1 MLMEITFLADIT
13 VIFLTAAIALAICSK
28 LNVPEILGYLIT
40 GVLLGPHGLG
50 IIHAVHEIEMMAEM
64 GVVMLLFA
72 VGLEFSLSS
81 LVSLKIPALVG
92 GSLQMLLTVAAGG
105 AAVYFIS
112 DGNLPLAV
120 AAGMIVSL
128 SSTAIVLKVLGG
140 RGETDSPHGRIST
153 AILVFQDIAVIPMML
168 MIPVM
173 AGAENS
179 GAGGMWSTALKAVLI
194 VAAVFV
200 GARTVVPKLLY
211 HVAASRN
218 RELFMLVVI
227 LAGLGT
233 ASLTYKAG
241 LSLALG
247 AFLAGIMV
255 SESGYGQQALSS
267 VVPFK
272 DIFTGF
278 FFVSIG
284 MLIDFNIYAQYPVA
298 IPVTAIVILF
308 GKTLITSASVMALRY
323 PVRTAIMTGLALG
336 QVGEFSFIMAQTGV
350 SAGILSEEFYKFAV
364 AVIVLTMAA
373 APYMIKYAP
382 FLAELT
388 AKIPMPIKW
397 RDGAQAV
404 FTSVEK
410 EFKDHIIIVGYGFAG
425 RQIAANAR
433 KTGVDFI
440 AIEMNPSTVKNET
453 KKGTDII
460 YGDASNVEVLHH
472 AHLETARTIAVT
484 VPDPVAV
491 RKIVESARREHPYI
505 HIIARTRYAL
515 ELSPLKKL
523 GADTVIAEEV
533 ESAQTMVTEV
543 MGGFDAAG
551 KETGSNVNLP
561 GAATRWMTVPVGSK
575 SSGKS
580 LRGLDLR
587 YRYGVTVIAVRR
599 GGKTMPNPM
608 CDFTIMDLDELLV
621 IGTEKDITRLG
632 VLLKPSKKII
642 ET

>member
-1 MLMEITFLADIT
+1 MEIPFLADIT
-13 VIFLTAAIALAICSK
+13 VIFFTAAVALAICSK
-28 LNVPEILGYLIT
+28 LNVPEILGYLVT

-50 IIHAVHEIEMMAEM
+50 IIQAVHEIEMMAEV

-92 GSLQMLLTVAAGG
+92 GSLQMALTVLVAGG
-105 AAVYFIS
+105 AVYGFS
-112 DGNLPLAV
+112 RGNLPLAII
-120 AAGMIVSL
+120 AGMIVSL
-128 SSTAIVLKVLGG
+128 SSTAIVLKILGG

-179 GAGGMWSTALKAVLI
+179 GASGMLLTAIKAVVI
-194 VAAVFV
+194 VSAVFI
-200 GARTVVPKLLY
+200 GARTVVPKVLF
-211 HVAASRN
+211 HVAASKN
-218 RELFMLVVI
+218 RELFLLVVI

-233 ASLTYKAG
+233 ATLTYKAG

-267 VVPFK
+267 VIPFK

-284 MLIDFNIYAQYPVA
+284 MLIDFNIYAQYPIA
-298 IPVTAIVILF
+298 IPATAVVLLF
-308 GKTLITSASVMALRY
+308 GKSIL
-323 PVRTAIMTGLALG
+323 TAISVVILKYPIKTAVMTGLALG

-350 SAGILSEEFYKFAV
+350 SEGILSEEYYKFAV
-364 AVIVLTMAA
+364 AVIVFTMAA
-373 APYMIKYAP
+373 APYMIKYSAMA
-382 FLAELT
+382 AEAV
-388 AKIPMPIKW
+388 AKLPMPQ
-397 RDGAQAV
+397 RVRNGAQAI
-404 FTSVEK
+404 FTCVDK

-433 KTGVDFI
+433 KNGIDFI

-460 YGDASNVEVLHH
+460 YGDASNVEVLHN
-472 AHLETARTIAVT
+472 AHLATARSIAVT

-505 HIIARTRYAL
+505 YIAARTRYAL

-523 GADTVIAEEV
+523 GADTVVAEEV
-533 ESAQTMVTEV
+533 ESAQRLVAEV
-543 MGGFDAAG
+543 MGGFDVSG
-551 KETGSNVNLP
+551 KETKNISLP
-561 GAATRWMTVPVGSK
+561 GVLTRWVTVPVGSK
-575 SSGKS
+575 SAGKS
-580 LRGLDLR
+580 LRRLDLR
-587 YRYGVTVIAVRR
+587 YRYGVTVIAVKR
-599 GGKTMPNPM
+599 GGNTMSNPM
-608 CDFTIMDLDELLV
+608 CDFVLTPLDELLV
-621 IGTEKDITRLG
+621 IGTEKEITRLG
-632 VLLKPSKKII
+632 VLLKPAKNL
-642 ET
+642 TVG